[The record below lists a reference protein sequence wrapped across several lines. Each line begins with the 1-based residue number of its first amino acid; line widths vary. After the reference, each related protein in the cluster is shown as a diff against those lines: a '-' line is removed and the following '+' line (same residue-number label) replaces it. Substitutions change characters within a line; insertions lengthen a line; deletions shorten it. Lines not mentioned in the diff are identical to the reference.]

1 MSVLIAK
8 PTLIATALVVSRAAP
23 SLMSGVSLLKNTWWA
38 ACKIKDG
45 IVYAKDS
52 ISRRYYSDTFE
63 VIEEE
68 EIVDNDSHCAMCKQ
82 LLTNAGNQQTSLI
95 MFKGCEHRF
104 HYHCLQNLRN
114 VVTKYNK
121 VKGKCPKCNQL

>member
-8 PTLIATALVVSRAAP
+8 PTLVATALIASRVAP
-23 SLMSGVSLLKNTWWA
+23 SILNGVSLLRGTWWA

-52 ISRRYYSDTFE
+52 ISRRYYSDSFE

-68 EIVDNDSHCAMCKQ
+68 EISDNDSHCSMCKQ
-82 LLTNAGNQQTSLI
+82 LLNDNGNREMNLI

-104 HYHCLQNLRN
+104 HYNCLQNLRN
-114 VVTKYNK
+114 VVTKYK

>member
-1 MSVLIAK
+1 MSVLVAK
-8 PTLIATALVVSRAAP
+8 PTLVATALIASRVAP
-23 SLMSGVSLLKNTWWA
+23 SIMNGVSLLRGTWWA

-52 ISRRYYSDTFE
+52 ITRRYYSDSFE

-82 LLTNAGNQQTSLI
+82 LLTGGGNQEVNLA

-104 HYHCLQNLRN
+104 HYNCLQNLRN
-114 VVTKYNK
+114 VVGKNK
-121 VKGKCPKCNQL
+121 VKGKCPKCNQF